1 MTLKKTE
8 YADDEIPIFDEA
20 VIYKRGD
27 YWQMRM
33 WLTKERK
40 YYRHSL
46 RTRNRDTAID
56 KAKKQYHELMA
67 MELAGKT
74 YFSLTTKQGV
84 ALYLEQRRKDVDAGR
99 VQCGPGETDM
109 GRGQPGR
116 SEAARRVRGGR
127 IDGSRCPGRCR
138 PG

>member
-1 MTLKKTE
+1 MRRTFTAEEKASVFELWKNGTGFS
-8 YADDEIPIFDEA
+8 EIANILVRLQHQQD
-20 VIYKRGD
+20 
-27 YWQMRM
+27 
-33 WLTKERK
+33 
-40 YYRHSL
+40 
-46 RTRNRDTAID
+46 
-56 KAKKQYHELMA
+56 
-67 MELAGKT
+67 
-74 YFSLTTKQGV
+74 
-84 ALYLEQRRKDVDAGR
+84 RRAGR